1 MTATCNSCKREI
13 TDKVSLLTGYG
24 PECRGQFKKNIKIY
38 FKNYAYNSHPD
49 WDIKPIR
56 DNADIQIIIATMAG
70 KLIDPGRNTVKVFMK
85 SAIPPYNY
93 TTVRESS
100 IERLVEASAWKFNA
114 HFHNI
119 EVIYDDDGDAPY
131 FPTFGEIWGELIQ
144 GYGIDTEGTMLDFWQ
159 FTNDLDSLITH
170 EVESLLGRY
179 FGEWLD
185 GPITEYCME
194 VSNHG
199 RNYNFPLKWQK
210 IFFDGKYWPI
220 EDFLGYTGEITL
232 KWAGENWEEAPK
244 EAKDAI
250 RNGALVIAEQAATR
264 TSWPEDN
271 HQLVW
276 TESLDSDTKD
286 VKMWFTDQILENLRL
301 EIIAAI
307 ANRLHEIET

>member
-38 FKNYAYNSHPD
+38 FRNYAYDSHPD
-49 WDIKPIR
+49 WEIKPIR
-56 DNADIQIIIATMAG
+56 DDADIQIIIATMAG
-70 KLIDPGRNTVKVFMK
+70 ELIDPGRNTVKVFMK
-85 SAIPPYNY
+85 SAIPPYDY
-93 TTVRESS
+93 TTVRDTS
-100 IERLVEASAWKFNA
+100 IERLIEASAWKFNP

-119 EVIYDDDGDAPY
+119 EVIYDDGYGPD
-131 FPTFGEIWGELIQ
+131 FPTFGEIWGGLIQ
-144 GYGIDTEGTMLDFWQ
+144 GYGMDTEGTMLDFWQ
-159 FTNDLDSLITH
+159 FTNDLDGLIIH
-170 EVESLLGRY
+170 EVECHFGRY
-179 FGEWLD
+179 FGDCGGD
-185 GPITEYCME
+185 GFIGEYCSE
-194 VSNHG
+194 LTSYG
-199 RNYNFPLKWQK
+199 RAHTFPMQLQE

-271 HQLVW
+271 HQLQW

-286 VKMWFTDQILENLRL
+286 VKMWFTDQILEKLRL

-307 ANRLHEIET
+307 GNRLHEIET